1 MKTIVPMRRPNS
13 SLHNYNN
20 DSGHVTEFEIPLA
33 VTVSV
38 LSWIVLAIYFG
49 VIVLGVF
56 GVVYV
61 TGFGIGKYK
70 HSRPPSLVQSCVPV
84 RELQPRQ
91 NEDQLRKAA

>member
-13 SLHNYNN
+13 SLHDFN
-20 DSGHVTEFEIPLA
+20 DNSGSVREFQFPLVA
-33 VTVSV
+33 TVSV

-61 TGFGIGKYK
+61 TGIGIGSYK
-70 HSRPPSLVQSCVPV
+70 HARPPSLVTSCVPE
-84 RELQPRQ
+84 RELQPREVEEQ
-91 NEDQLRKAA
+91 FRKAA